1 MNKTKKNILDT
12 SRRLFNDLGYSN
24 VTIRMVAN
32 ELNMSSGNLNY
43 HFRKREDILETLYF
57 EMVKVFDARVKELDD
72 KVISLKYIQETIE
85 SSMMRMIEYRFFW
98 TDLYFLLKTNQKIRT
113 HFEKA
118 KRERITGYGFV
129 FSFLI
134 KANILK
140 KPSFVE
146 EHSLLVERMID
157 YSNTWLYAS
166 LVYRIQTKDEDL
178 TKEFSFRLL
187 SMIYPYLTNGG
198 QNDFRAIFPLHF
210 SNKL

>member
-1 MNKTKKNILDT
+1 MNKTKKKILDT

-72 KVISLKYIQETIE
+72 KVISLKYIQTTIE

-118 KRERITGYGFV
+118 KIERTTGYKFV

-140 KPSFVE
+140 KPSFAE
-146 EHSLLVERMID
+146 EHSLLIERMID

-166 LVYRIQTKDEDL
+166 LVYRIRTNDVDL
-178 TKEFSFRLL
+178 TKESSFQLL
-187 SMIYPYLTNGG
+187 SMIYPYLTNRGEK
-198 QNDFRAIFPLHF
+198 DFRAMFPLLF